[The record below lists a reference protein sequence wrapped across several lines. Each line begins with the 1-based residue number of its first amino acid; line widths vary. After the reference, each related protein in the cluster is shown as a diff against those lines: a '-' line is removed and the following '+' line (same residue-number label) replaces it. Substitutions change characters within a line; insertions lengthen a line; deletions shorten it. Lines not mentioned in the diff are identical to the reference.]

1 MADCVGV
8 GIVGS
13 GFIADIHAA
22 ALKMVP
28 EAELIGV
35 ASPMPGKASAF
46 AAERNIP
53 DAYEDYRELMA
64 RDDVDVVLLGLPNY
78 LHSEATLAAA
88 EAKKH
93 VICEK
98 PMAVTVAE
106 CDRMIAA

>member
-1 MADCVGV
+1 MADRVRV

-28 EAELIGV
+28 EAELVAV
-35 ASPMPGKASAF
+35 ASPTPGKAQHF
-46 AAERNIP
+46 ADERQIP
-53 DAYEDYRELMA
+53 HAYQDYHDMLA

-78 LHSEATLAAA
+78 LPCEATLAAA
-88 EAKKH
+88 KAGKH

-98 PMAVTVAE
+98 PLAVTV
-106 CDRMIAA
+106 